1 MKKYMQPI
9 MRTFS
14 IRLEKVIAAS
24 GIQGTNV
31 EGLGGGGSTSG
42 SGITNGNAKVRFDVG
57 GGDDDSSDD
66 IW

>member
-24 GIQGTNV
+24 IGGTNV
-31 EGLGGGGSTSG
+31 DGLSGGGSTSG
-42 SGITNGNAKVRFDVG
+42 SGISNGNAKVRFDVG